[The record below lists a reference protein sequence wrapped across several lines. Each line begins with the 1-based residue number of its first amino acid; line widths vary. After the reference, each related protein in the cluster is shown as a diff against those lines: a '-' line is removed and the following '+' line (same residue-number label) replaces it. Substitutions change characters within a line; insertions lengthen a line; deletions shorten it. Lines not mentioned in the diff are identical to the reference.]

1 MPPRLAGVVHE
12 RRDALIALTATGRP
26 PDHARSVAAG
36 FDQHLVKPVDLDEL
50 LRVIS
55 SHVTAS

>member
-1 MPPRLAGVVHE
+1 MS
-12 RRDALIALTATGRP
+12 P